1 MKKLKLD
8 IEAIEVESFDT
19 EAATRGKGTVMAKA
33 ITEPFYCDDSVA
45 SGCYTDDGCCG
56 AETYGGACNTSGHCD
71 DISACWGGMC

>member
-19 EAATRGKGTVMAKA
+19 RAATRGKEAVMAKA
-33 ITEPFYCDDSVA
+33 ITEPFCCDNSVGT
-45 SGCYTDDGCCG
+45 GCTDDGCCG

-71 DISACWGGMC
+71 DISACWGTRC